1 MTSQPAPFA
10 SLDDW
15 FEAEVLVHE
24 AALTQFLR
32 RTWFN
37 PADIPDLRQEVY
49 IRVYESAAGGVPE
62 APRAFLLT
70 TARNLIVDRI
80 RRERVVSIDFTFDI
94 DGHIEGQGV
103 LVDGSSPERRVMAS
117 QELRRLAQAIDG
129 LSSDCRAVVWLR
141 RVEGMSQREVATHL
155 GMNENTVA
163 SHLAR
168 GLKALAGVLLGGGNE
183 ASPRVVSKVN
193 RNETDHG

>member
-1 MTSQPAPFA
+1 MTSQLAPYA
-10 SLDDW
+10 SLDEW
-15 FEAEVLVHE
+15 FEAEVLTHE
-24 AALTQFLR
+24 AALTRFLR

-49 IRVYESAAGGVPE
+49 IRVYESAARDLPE

-94 DGHIEGQGV
+94 DTHGA
-103 LVDGSSPERRVMAS
+103 LVDGSSPERRLMAS
-117 QELRRLAQAIDG
+117 QELRRLANAIDG

-141 RVEGMSQREVATHL
+141 RVEGLSQREVAAHL

-168 GLKALAGVLLGGGNE
+168 GLKALTGVLLGGGNE
-183 ASPRVVSKVN
+183 VSPRVVPKGT
-193 RNETDHG
+193 RNETEHG

>member
-1 MTSQPAPFA
+1 MSSPPATFA
-10 SLDDW
+10 SLDVW
-15 FEAEVLVHE
+15 FESKVLVHE
-24 AALTQFLR
+24 AALTRFLR

-37 PADIPDLRQEVY
+37 PADIADLRQEVY
-49 IRVYESAAGGVPE
+49 IRVYESAARALPE
-62 APRAFLLT
+62 APRAFLLA

-94 DGHIEGQGV
+94 DAQGV
-103 LVDGSSPERRVMAS
+103 LVDGGSPERKLMAS
-117 QELRRLAQAIDG
+117 QELRYLAKALDG

-141 RVEGMSQREVATHL
+141 RVEGMSQREVAAHL

-168 GLKALAGVLLGGGNE
+168 GLKALANVLLGAGNE
-183 ASPRVVSKVN
+183 AVPNVMSKGS
-193 RNETDHG
+193 RNESDHG